1 MLVGLAGRI
10 GVGKTTV
17 AATLAEHG
25 AVVIDA
31 DRVAHQVLETDEVR
45 NAVATEFGRYLLD
58 ADGRIHRP
66 ALAAVVFGPT
76 PEHATALAHLE
87 AIVHPRVRERMEARI
102 DEVRRSAGA
111 EADELVIV
119 LDVPL
124 LVQSGWAAQCHRV
137 IEVVCDEPVR
147 QARLR
152 ERGWSDDAIAW
163 RDAAWRR
170 RMPAG
175 GLREA
180 LPAEKSVTVDT
191 STTISY
197 TREQVDRVWQWL
209 RDSP

>member
-17 AATLAEHG
+17 AAALAEHG
-25 AVVIDA
+25 AIVIDA
-31 DRVAHQVLETDEVR
+31 DRVAHEVLETDEVR
-45 NAVATEFGRYLLD
+45 NAVATEFGRHLLGG
-58 ADGRIHRP
+58 DGRIQRP

-76 PEHATALAHLE
+76 PEHATALSRVE

-102 DEVRRSAGA
+102 DEVRQAAGA
-111 EADELVIV
+111 DQLVIV

-124 LVQSGWAAQCHRV
+124 LVQSGWAERCHRV
-137 IEVVCDEPVR
+137 IEVICDEPVR
-147 QARLR
+147 QQRLR
-152 ERGWSDDAIAW
+152 ERGWSSDAIAW
-163 RDAAWRR
+163 RDAAWMR

-180 LPAEKSVTVDT
+180 IPAENSVTVDT

-197 TREQVDRVWQWL
+197 TREQVDRVWRWL
-209 RDSP
+209 RGSP